1 MEALLQGLR
10 ALNRI
15 YPDIGARLRELR
27 ELRELRQH
35 TLHDL
40 SERSGYSV
48 GYLSRLEN
56 GSRDNPTIA
65 FVWDISQAL
74 DVTPSFMLGID

>member
-10 ALNRI
+10 TLNRI

-27 ELRELRQH
+27 KAQKR

-74 DVTPSFMLGID
+74 DVTPSSMLGID

>member
-1 MEALLQGLR
+1 MSNRTQ
-10 ALNRI
+10 NRI

-27 ELRELRQH
+27 KARKR
-35 TLHDL
+35 TLDDL
-40 SERSGYSV
+40 GEQSGYSS

-65 FVWDISQAL
+65 FVWDMSRAL
-74 DVTPSFMLGID
+74 GVSPAVLLGIEDT

>member
-15 YPDIGARLRELR
+15 YPDIGARLR

-65 FVWDISQAL
+65 FVWNISQAL